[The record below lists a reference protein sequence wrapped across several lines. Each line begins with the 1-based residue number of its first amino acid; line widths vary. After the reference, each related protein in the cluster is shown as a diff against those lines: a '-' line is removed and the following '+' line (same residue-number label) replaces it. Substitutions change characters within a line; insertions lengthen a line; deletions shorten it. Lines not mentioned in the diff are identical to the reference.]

1 MQEQPKEPIKR
12 TRFNAFAKD
21 NISFKE
27 KNKDFTIEKPT
38 TLKKLEI
45 K

>member
-12 TRFNAFAKD
+12 PRFNAFAKD

-27 KNKDFTIEKPT
+27 KNKVFTIEKPS
-38 TLKKLEI
+38 TLKNLK
-45 K
+45 

>member
-1 MQEQPKEPIKR
+1 MQEEKPQEQIKR
-12 TRFNAFAKD
+12 PRFNAFAKD

-38 TLKKLEI
+38 TLKNLK
-45 K
+45 